1 MTYNLKMYYFVR
13 FYNNSYPNLFNF
25 LILLISLSIF
35 SVYVFSSILQW
46 VFLWSL
52 TYSHY
57 STK

>member
-35 SVYVFSSILQW
+35 SVCFPINFAISVPLFANMQPLF
-46 VFLWSL
+46 V
-52 TYSHY
+52 
-57 STK
+57 

>member
-35 SVYVFSSILQW
+35 SVYVFPSILQW
-46 VFLWSL
+46 VFV
-52 TYSHY
+52 
-57 STK
+57 